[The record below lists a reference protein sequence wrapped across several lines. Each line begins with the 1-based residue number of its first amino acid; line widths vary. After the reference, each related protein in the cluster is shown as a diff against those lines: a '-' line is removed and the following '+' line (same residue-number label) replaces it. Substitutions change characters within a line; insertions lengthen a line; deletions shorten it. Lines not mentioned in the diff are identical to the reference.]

1 MSLLRFQAVK
11 EASNRKAVPVDL
23 PKERAEKFYA
33 EAVFNRQKMFE
44 YLPRE
49 TYDELVNAI
58 DNKQPISRKLADSVA
73 AGMKQWAIEN
83 GARHYTHW
91 FHPLTGGTAEK
102 HDAFIE
108 HDGKGGVVE
117 KFDGKLLVQQEPDA
131 SSFPNGGIR
140 NTFEARGYSA
150 WDISSPVFIL
160 NKTLCIPTI
169 FISYTGESLDFKT
182 PLLRALNAVDKAAA
196 GVARYFDK
204 DVKHVQSYLGWE
216 QEYFLVDEALY
227 AARPDLVMTGR
238 TLMGHESAKNQQ
250 LEDHYFGAIPSR
262 VEAFML
268 DLEVECHR
276 LGIPAHT
283 RHNEVAPNQF
293 ELAPIFE
300 ETNLANDHNLL
311 LMSIMSEV
319 AKRHNFRVLLH
330 EKPFNGINGS
340 GKHNNYS
347 LCTDTGENLLRPG
360 KNPESNLLFLL
371 MLCAFIRGVDLYAD
385 LLRMSAACA
394 GNDHRLGGG
403 EAPPPIISIF
413 LGNHL
418 TAILNHIAQ
427 GSDPA
432 KVKPEEMDIG
442 VDEIPNVTRDETDR
456 NRTSPFAFT
465 GNKFEFRMVGSSQSL
480 AYSEVVLN
488 TILADSFEQFAN
500 QLEPLEREAVWQQVQ
515 CIIRDT
521 MRSHGRVIYNGNNYS
536 EQWVMEAQR
545 RGLPILRTS
554 VEAFATLTEQKNIEL
569 FDHHHIFSPKE
580 TAARYEIQLE
590 NYIHVLQIEASTM
603 LEIAKRQIIPS
614 VIGYSG
620 KLAESLHRL
629 EQCGLHPQRLENH
642 LRMVS
647 DSTESVM
654 ALTEELETALEQ
666 AQAQP
671 QLYQCAQQM
680 SRQVRQAMEKLRE
693 KCDALEM
700 VVDRRD
706 WPMPTYTDL
715 LHRI

>member
-1 MSLLRFQAVK
+1 MAELTDRFGTMVFSEEVMK
-11 EASNRKAVPVDL
+11 DYL
-23 PKERAEKFYA
+23 PKDIWKRLAATLEGGEPLDLDVAN
-33 EAVFNRQKMFE
+33 AV
-44 YLPRE
+44 
-49 TYDELVNAI
+49 AH
-58 DNKQPISRKLADSVA
+58 A
-73 AGMKQWAIEN
+73 MKVWAISK
-83 GARHYTHW
+83 GATHYAHW
-91 FHPLTGGTAEK
+91 FQPLSGITSEK
-102 HDAFIE
+102 HDSFLE
-108 HDGKGGVVE
+108 PNHDGTAIT
-117 KFDGKLLVQQEPDA
+117 KFTGKNLIQGEPDA
-131 SSFPNGGIR
+131 SSFPNGGLR
-140 NTFEARGYSA
+140 ATFEARGYTA
-150 WDISSPVFIL
+150 WDPTSPAFI
-160 NKTLCIPTI
+160 KDDVLCIPTA
-169 FISYTGESLDFKT
+169 FCSYTGEALDKKT
-182 PLLRALNAVDKAAA
+182 PLLRSMTALSRESKRVLALFGKTPKKVVPSVGD
-196 GVARYFDK
+196 
-204 DVKHVQSYLGWE
+204 E
-216 QEYFLVDEALY
+216 QEYFLIKKDAY
-227 AARPDLVMTGR
+227 RKRKDLVITGR
-238 TLMGHESAKNQQ
+238 TLFGAAPCKGQE
-250 LEDHYFGAIPSR
+250 LEEHYFGAIRPTVS
-262 VEAFML
+262 AYMKDL
-268 DLEVECHR
+268 DDELWA
-276 LGIPAHT
+276 LGIPAKT
-283 RHNEVAPNQF
+283 KHNEVAPCQH
-293 ELAPIFE
+293 ELAPVYGEVNEAIDQ
-300 ETNLANDHNLL
+300 NLVMMEKMKLIA
-311 LMSIMSEV
+311 S
-319 AKRHNFRVLLH
+319 RHDLVCLLH
-330 EKPFNGINGS
+330 EKPFEGINGS

-432 KVKPEEMDIG
+432 KVNPEEMDIG

-500 QLEPLEREAVWQQVQ
+500 QLEPLEGEAVWQQVQ

-521 MRSHGRVIYNGNNYS
+521 MRSHSRVIYNGNNYS

>member
-1 MSLLRFQAVK
+1 
-11 EASNRKAVPVDL
+11 
-23 PKERAEKFYA
+23 
-33 EAVFNRQKMFE
+33 
-44 YLPRE
+44 
-49 TYDELVNAI
+49 
-58 DNKQPISRKLADSVA
+58 
-73 AGMKQWAIEN
+73 
-83 GARHYTHW
+83 
-91 FHPLTGGTAEK
+91 
-102 HDAFIE
+102 
-108 HDGKGGVVE
+108 
-117 KFDGKLLVQQEPDA
+117 
-131 SSFPNGGIR
+131 
-140 NTFEARGYSA
+140 
-150 WDISSPVFIL
+150 
-160 NKTLCIPTI
+160 
-169 FISYTGESLDFKT
+169 
-182 PLLRALNAVDKAAA
+182 
-196 GVARYFDK
+196 
-204 DVKHVQSYLGWE
+204 
-216 QEYFLVDEALY
+216 
-227 AARPDLVMTGR
+227 
-238 TLMGHESAKNQQ
+238 
-250 LEDHYFGAIPSR
+250 
-262 VEAFML
+262 
-268 DLEVECHR
+268 
-276 LGIPAHT
+276 
-283 RHNEVAPNQF
+283 
-293 ELAPIFE
+293 
-300 ETNLANDHNLL
+300 
-311 LMSIMSEV
+311 
-319 AKRHNFRVLLH
+319 
-330 EKPFNGINGS
+330 
-340 GKHNNYS
+340 
-347 LCTDTGENLLRPG
+347 
-360 KNPESNLLFLL
+360 
-371 MLCAFIRGVDLYAD
+371 
-385 LLRMSAACA
+385 
-394 GNDHRLGGG
+394 
-403 EAPPPIISIF
+403 
-413 LGNHL
+413 
-418 TAILNHIAQ
+418 
-427 GSDPA
+427 
-432 KVKPEEMDIG
+432 
-442 VDEIPNVTRDETDR
+442 
-456 NRTSPFAFT
+456 
-465 GNKFEFRMVGSSQSL
+465 MVGSSQSL

-500 QLEPLEREAVWQQVQ
+500 QLEPLEGEAVWQQVQ

-629 EQCGLHPQRLENH
+629 EQCGLHPQRLDNH

>member
-1 MSLLRFQAVK
+1 MSEVLNVEEIFGSKVFTLGKMR
-11 EASNRKAVPVDL
+11 ERL
-23 PKERAEKFYA
+23 PKSVYKEVKKIIDHGGELSLATADVVAKA
-33 EAVFNRQKMFE
+33 MKDWAV
-44 YLPRE
+44 
-49 TYDELVNAI
+49 
-58 DNKQPISRKLADSVA
+58 
-73 AGMKQWAIEN
+73 EN
-83 GARHYTHW
+83 GATHYTHW
-91 FHPLTGGTAEK
+91 FQPLTGITAEK
-102 HDAFIE
+102 HDAFVTHPDE
-108 HDGKGGVVE
+108 SGKMIME
-117 KFDGKLLVQQEPDA
+117 FSGKELIKGEPDA
-131 SSFPNGGIR
+131 SSFPSGGLR
-140 NTFEARGYSA
+140 ATFEARGYTA
-150 WDISSPVFIL
+150 WDITSPAFLKEDATGVI
-160 NKTLCIPTI
+160 LCIPTA
-169 FISYTGESLDFKT
+169 FCSYKGEALDKKT
-182 PLLRALNAVDKAAA
+182 PLLRSMEAVSTQALRIVRLFGNTGATKV
-196 GVARYFDK
+196 VAS
-204 DVKHVQSYLGWE
+204 VGPE
-216 QEYFLVDEALY
+216 QEYFLVDRDKYLKRE
-227 AARPDLVMTGR
+227 DLIFAGR
-238 TLMGHESAKNQQ
+238 TLFGAPAPKGQE
-250 LEDHYFGAIPSR
+250 LEDHYFGTIRERIGS
-262 VEAFML
+262 FMK
-268 DLEVECHR
+268 DLNIELWK
-276 LGIPAHT
+276 LGVTAKT
-283 RHNEVAPNQF
+283 QHNEVAPAQH
-293 ELAPIFE
+293 ELAPIY
-300 ETNLANDHNLL
+300 ETANIAVDHNQLV
-311 LMSIMSEV
+311 METMKKV
-319 AKRHNFRVLLH
+319 AGRHGMTCLLH
-330 EKPFNGINGS
+330 EKPFAGVNGS
-340 GKHNNYS
+340 GKHNNWS
-347 LCTDTGENLLRPG
+347 LGTDNGVNLLDPG
-360 KNPESNLLFLL
+360 DTPNENIQFLL
-371 MLCAFIRGVDLYAD
+371 VLACILKAVDTHAD
-385 LLRMSAACA
+385 LLRQSASDV
-394 GNDHRLGGG
+394 GNDHRLGAN
-403 EAPPPIISIF
+403 EAPPAIISVF
-413 LGNHL
+413 LGEQLEDVVKQLVETGDATHSIQGGKLL
-418 TAILNHIAQ
+418 T
-427 GSDPA
+427 
-432 KVKPEEMDIG
+432 G
-442 VDEIPNVTRDETDR
+442 VSTLPDLDKDATDR

-500 QLEPLEREAVWQQVQ
+500 QLEPLEGEAVWQQVQ

-521 MRSHGRVIYNGNNYS
+521 MRSHSRVIYNGNNYS